1 MNLLNEIKRMQ
12 ELAGVT
18 PEMHAFESY
27 LLENKDKTLKELFS
41 LLKEDIDNTTAE
53 KAQDY
58 VENMSDE
65 ELKQAAAVAKKL
77 KRQPSVLN
85 LTADQYGDKVAN
97 LAPSKEV
104 AKTPLWKRITV
115 GALALL
121 LMANSLGITSKI
133 ANKIGGDKNRAE
145 VEAQYNQTKKEF
157 DKKTTAHFSGDGDEI
172 DKAEKLNPTLDDPK
186 DGNDVIH
193 VQHDTGE
200 SNIDDEDDNQLDQF
214 ADDVTS
220 VADKVDVKVNVTGNY
235 SYQADDEANSNKAN
249 DGSQLDK
256 SRADAVKA
264 SLKDKFTDKAKAKGF
279 DVTDNGDSLKLTKN
293 GKTHIIKLTSDTS
306 PEHGEDNEV
315 GDVDQSSIVSVDL
328 EEPDTTDVDNIL
340 KMQKLDM
347 NPGLPRMIPD
357 NPDDVPNVSSTEKT
371 GTETG
376 VERERPIVVSKA
388 NNPDVQRVADKL
400 KNNTTLKTRFST
412 INNETELETLLLAL
426 IGTVNPT
433 FQTSTGGS
441 LVNRGLTSASNL
453 IKEANI
459 PTDIQ
464 NIIKVINQDP
474 ALVKLLSNVNN
485 EKEWTELLVRVIVP
499 LLPPDFRQNKKAIK
513 SAFFRA
519 RNKWMKIF
527 IEWEKQNKGKTD
539 KEKADS
545 QPIEDP
551 KTIQTQK
558 SYSPWTTSTT
568 GGTSNIIYTLKEIR
582 RLQKLAGIKK

>member
-256 SRADAVKA
+256 SRAETVKA
-264 SLKDKFTDKAKAKGF
+264 SLKDKFTDKAEAKGF

>member
-1 MNLLNEIKRMQ
+1 MGQRI
-12 ELAGVT
+12 
-18 PEMHAFESY
+18 
-27 LLENKDKTLKELFS
+27 
-41 LLKEDIDNTTAE
+41 DI
-53 KAQDY
+53 
-58 VENMSDE
+58 
-65 ELKQAAAVAKKL
+65 
-77 KRQPSVLN
+77 P
-85 LTADQYGDKVAN
+85 GG
-97 LAPSKEV
+97 SK
-104 AKTPLWKRITV
+104 
-115 GALALL
+115 
-121 LMANSLGITSKI
+121 
-133 ANKIGGDKNRAE
+133 
-145 VEAQYNQTKKEF
+145 
-157 DKKTTAHFSGDGDEI
+157 SGE
-172 DKAEKLNPTLDDPK
+172 
-186 DGNDVIH
+186 
-193 VQHDTGE
+193 
-200 SNIDDEDDNQLDQF
+200 
-214 ADDVTS
+214 
-220 VADKVDVKVNVTGNY
+220 
-235 SYQADDEANSNKAN
+235 
-249 DGSQLDK
+249 
-256 SRADAVKA
+256 
-264 SLKDKFTDKAKAKGF
+264 
-279 DVTDNGDSLKLTKN
+279 
-293 GKTHIIKLTSDTS
+293 
-306 PEHGEDNEV
+306 
-315 GDVDQSSIVSVDL
+315 
-328 EEPDTTDVDNIL
+328 
-340 KMQKLDM
+340 
-347 NPGLPRMIPD
+347 
-357 NPDDVPNVSSTEKT
+357 TEKT

-527 IEWEKQNKGKTD
+527 IEWEKQNKNKTN
-539 KEKADS
+539 KEKTDS

-551 KTIQTQK
+551 KTIQTNK
-558 SYSPWTTSTT
+558 SYSPWVSTSTT
-568 GGTSNIIYTLKEIR
+568 GQSNIIYTLKEIK

>member
-256 SRADAVKA
+256 SRAETVKA
-264 SLKDKFTDKAKAKGF
+264 SLKDKFTDKAEAKGF

-328 EEPDTTDVDNIL
+328 EEPDTTDIDNIL

-357 NPDDVPNVSSTEKT
+357 NPDDVPNISSTEKT

-433 FQTSTGGS
+433 FQISTGGS

-519 RNKWMKIF
+519 RNKWQKIF
-527 IEWEKQNKGKTD
+527 IEWEKQNKSKTD
-539 KEKADS
+539 KEKSDS

-551 KTIQTQK
+551 KTVQTKK
-558 SYSPWTTSTT
+558 SYSPWVSTSTT
-568 GGTSNIIYTLKEIR
+568 GQSNIMYTLKEIK

>member
-1 MNLLNEIKRMQ
+1 MNSLNEIKRMQ
-12 ELAGVT
+12 ELAGIT

-65 ELKQAAAVAKKL
+65 ELKQAAVVAKKL
-77 KRQPSVLN
+77 KRQPAVLN

-97 LAPSKEV
+97 LAPNKEV
-104 AKTPLWKRITV
+104 ANTPLWKRITV

-133 ANKIGGDKNRAE
+133 ANKIGGDQNRAE

-157 DKKTTAHFSGDGDEI
+157 DRKTTAHFSGDGDDI
-172 DKAEKLNPTLDDPK
+172 DKAEKLNPTLDDPN
-186 DGNDVIH
+186 DGKDVIH

-214 ADDVTS
+214 ADDVTN
-220 VADKVDVKVNVTGNY
+220 VADKVNVKVNVTGNY

-293 GKTHIIKLTSDTS
+293 GKTHTVELVADIAPD
-306 PEHGEDNEV
+306 HGEDNKV
-315 GDVDQSSIVSVDL
+315 GDKDESTIVSVGF
-328 EEPDTTDVDNIL
+328 EKPDTADVDNIL
-340 KMQKLDM
+340 KIQKLDM
-347 NPGLPRMIPD
+347 NPGLTRMIPN
-357 NPDDVPNVSSTEKT
+357 NPDNVPNVSSTEKT
-371 GTETG
+371 STKTG

-388 NNPDVQRVADKL
+388 KNPDVQRVADKL
-400 KNNTTLKTRFST
+400 KNNTVLKTRFNSV
-412 INNETELETLLLAL
+412 NNEVELETLLLAL

-441 LVNRGLTSASNL
+441 LVNKGLTSASNL

-474 ALVKLLSNVNN
+474 TLVKLLNNVNN

-499 LLPPDFRQNKKAIK
+499 LLPPEFRQNKKAIK

-568 GGTSNIIYTLKEIR
+568 GEIPNIIYTLKEIR